1 MPHFCHRTNLKYEVR
16 TKKGKAGSV
25 QEIASLIQNYFCD
38 GKTGRVQSGIVYCLS
53 QRDCDDTADKLASM
67 VRGLTVKP
75 YHAGLDNKVRSQ
87 TQQDWIQDKVNT
99 LRGVLVLLNTIMQG
113 LSYWRV
119 SEMSC
124 SLSMFESIP

>member
-1 MPHFCHRTNLKYEVR
+1 MFISNFNAIFTCHRTNLKYEVR

-67 VRGLTVKP
+67 VTEVSLAEAVNLGPDILAGQIRGRLLV
-75 YHAGLDNKVRSQ
+75 D
-87 TQQDWIQDKVNT
+87 VN
-99 LRGVLVLLNTIMQG
+99 R
-113 LSYWRV
+113 
-119 SEMSC
+119 
-124 SLSMFESIP
+124 

>member
-75 YHAGLDNKVRSQ
+75 YHAGLDNKVRAQ
-87 TQQDWIQDKVNT
+87 TQQDWIQDKVSET
-99 LRGVLVLLNTIMQG
+99 SQFSGWERLR
-113 LSYWRV
+113 
-119 SEMSC
+119 
-124 SLSMFESIP
+124 

>member
-1 MPHFCHRTNLKYEVR
+1 MYNRTNLKYEVR

-87 TQQDWIQDKVNT
+87 TQQDWIQDKVNK
-99 LRGVLVLLNTIMQG
+99 LRGVLELLNTIMQE
-113 LSYWRV
+113 LSYWRL
-119 SEMSC
+119 SEMPC
-124 SLSMFESIP
+124 SLSMFKSIP

>member
-1 MPHFCHRTNLKYEVR
+1 MYNRTNLKYEVR

-38 GKTGRVQSGIVYCLS
+38 GNRVQSGIVYCLS

-75 YHAGLDNKVRSQ
+75 YHAGLDNKLRSQ

-113 LSYWRV
+113 LS
-119 SEMSC
+119 
-124 SLSMFESIP
+124 

>member
-1 MPHFCHRTNLKYEVR
+1 MPHFYHRTNLKYEVR

-75 YHAGLDNKVRSQ
+75 YHAGLDNKVRAQ
-87 TQQDWIQDKVNT
+87 TQQDWIQDKVSET
-99 LRGVLVLLNTIMQG
+99 SQFSGWERLR
-113 LSYWRV
+113 
-119 SEMSC
+119 
-124 SLSMFESIP
+124 

>member
-1 MPHFCHRTNLKYEVR
+1 MIFVSQGLTLSTASLVSNFNATFSCHRTNLKYEVR

-53 QRDCDDTADKLASM
+53 QRDCDDTAEKLASM

-75 YHAGLDNKVRSQ
+75 YHAGLDNRVRAQ
-87 TQQDWIQDKVNT
+87 TQQDWIQDKVSET
-99 LRGVLVLLNTIMQG
+99 RQFLSLVLV
-113 LSYWRV
+113 S
-119 SEMSC
+119 
-124 SLSMFESIP
+124 